1 MKRLAL
7 AALTLALLF
16 SFANPAHAGN
26 RRRSQ
31 SRSYNPARGYSQQ
44 LGTLGYGYATYS
56 TLPAYRYGSHYYANR
71 YGDRCYDHDHDR
83 LMYYHQRSRAFAYPQ
98 YDYGFGG
105 RGAFDG
111 SPYGGNSWYWRS
123 QQAGHGNVSWGQLYN
138 EMYGGR

>member
-1 MKRLAL
+1 MKRIAL
-7 AALTLALLF
+7 VALTVALLF
-16 SFANPAHAGN
+16 SVAAPAQAGN

-31 SRSYNPARGYSQQ
+31 HRSYHRASGISVQ
-44 LGTLGYGYATYS
+44 LGTLGYGYGALS
-56 TLPAYRYGSHYYANR
+56 TLPSYRYGSHYYGYDDR
-71 YGDRCYDHDHDR
+71 DRCYDHDYDR

-98 YDYGFGG
+98 HDYGFGG